1 MYVYVYSSVYH
12 CLQQYKLAILFNYGR
27 SMMCLDKLLTNP
39 IELSLYCLTRPIH
52 RPMVSVI
59 HAKSKRYGKE
69 CEKRLA

>member
-1 MYVYVYSSVYH
+1 MCTSIAVY

-59 HAKSKRYGKE
+59 HGKSKRYGKKS
-69 CEKRLA
+69 EKRLA